1 MNKQSDFSYI
11 TKWSLFVMI
20 EQKKDTLQDIHYVK
34 LVTIGSVNPNNPLS
48 EESRFS
54 QVDLLNKCLSDY
66 PKGIIIGKD
75 ITIGRYMI
83 GEHELTMEKVTYHVG
98 FERKPTWED

>member
-1 MNKQSDFSYI
+1 M
-11 TKWSLFVMI
+11 
-20 EQKKDTLQDIHYVK
+20 EQKHNTTLSEIRYVK
-34 LVTIGSVNPNNPLS
+34 MVTVGSVNPNNPLS
-48 EESRFS
+48 DSSREE
-54 QVDLLNKCLSDY
+54 QLALLNRCLNDY

-98 FERKPTWED
+98 FKRKPAWL